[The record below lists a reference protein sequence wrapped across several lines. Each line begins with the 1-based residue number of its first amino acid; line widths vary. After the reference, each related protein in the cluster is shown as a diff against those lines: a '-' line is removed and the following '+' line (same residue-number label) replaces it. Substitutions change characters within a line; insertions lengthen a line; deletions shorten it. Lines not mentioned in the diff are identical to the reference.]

1 MISES
6 EKEKIQK
13 DQLERGI
20 RVCEEAV
27 AKAEKYERLKDNA
40 DWKGFLDDL
49 KVVESLHEREIAMG
63 ESMLI
68 DAPNTGYLK
77 MSAKGSQEYVSS
89 RQDWIDFIIRH
100 QIQKADCA
108 TWIKEPES
116 IIAMAAMAREK
127 LPSLKEKLMELSHA
141 TGLPSENGKP

>member
-1 MISES
+1 MLTEQDR
-6 EKEKIQK
+6 EKQKIEKTQNGIQ
-13 DQLERGI
+13 I
-20 RVCEEAV
+20 CEDAL
-27 AKAEKYERLKDNA
+27 KKSEKYERLKDNA

-49 KVVESLHEREIAMG
+49 KVIESLHEREIAMG
-63 ESMLI
+63 ESMLT

-89 RQDWIDFIIRH
+89 RQDWIDFIVRH
-100 QIQKADCA
+100 QIQKAECS

-141 TGLPSENGKP
+141 TGLPSENGKS